1 MSLWVD
7 KYRPIELNQCE
18 HVNAGVANHL
28 KQLVKDGDCPHCAS
42 VCSVLLL
49 LMVEISNRPCF
60 VLLAFQKF
68 LFLFFFNFAFVALLT
83 QLFVTLTDV
92 FSSFSIFYAV
102 LFYGPP
108 GSGKKSLVLALLSTI
123 FGPGAHKTKVEQKTW
138 KIDATST
145 RKIEVDL
152 MTQSS
157 NYHIEI
163 NPSDAGYKDRYVVQ
177 EVIKEMARSRPIDAQ
192 GNAGYKILV
201 LTECDKLSKEAQ
213 HGLRRTMEKYS
224 SACRLI
230 LIADSVNRV
239 LEAVRSRCL
248 PVRVAAPRA
257 EEIEKVLYDI
267 AAKEKLTLPPQLCSK
282 VAVFAKRDMRR
293 AILALEACRVANYP
307 FKETQSVQTTDWEL
321 YIAQIAAEILAE
333 QSPKRLLQV
342 RGRIYELLVNC
353 IPPTLIF
360 QTLCFYLSKR
370 LDDEMKHE
378 VIRWSAH
385 FEHKLQ
391 LGSKAIM
398 HIEAFIAQFMATYKR
413 KLISAFA

>member
-1 MSLWVD
+1 
-7 KYRPIELNQCE
+7 
-18 HVNAGVANHL
+18 L
-28 KQLVKDGDCPHCAS
+28 KLLFFRHTHD
-42 VCSVLLL
+42 LLL
-49 LMVEISNRPCF
+49 FS
-60 VLLAFQKF
+60 
-68 LFLFFFNFAFVALLT
+68 LFF
-83 QLFVTLTDV
+83 
-92 FSSFSIFYAV
+92 AV
-102 LFYGPP
+102 LFYGPS

-257 EEIEKVLYDI
+257 EDIEKVLYDI

-282 VAVFAKRDMRR
+282 VAVFAKRDLRR

-342 RGRIYELLVNC
+342 RGRIYELLVNY

-378 VIRWSAH
+378 VIRWAAQ

-391 LGSKAIM
+391 LGSKAII

>member
-1 MSLWVD
+1 
-7 KYRPIELNQCE
+7 
-18 HVNAGVANHL
+18 
-28 KQLVKDGDCPHCAS
+28 
-42 VCSVLLL
+42 
-49 LMVEISNRPCF
+49 
-60 VLLAFQKF
+60 
-68 LFLFFFNFAFVALLT
+68 
-83 QLFVTLTDV
+83 
-92 FSSFSIFYAV
+92 V

-145 RKIEVDL
+145 RKIDVDL

>member
-1 MSLWVD
+1 
-7 KYRPIELNQCE
+7 
-18 HVNAGVANHL
+18 
-28 KQLVKDGDCPHCAS
+28 
-42 VCSVLLL
+42 
-49 LMVEISNRPCF
+49 
-60 VLLAFQKF
+60 
-68 LFLFFFNFAFVALLT
+68 
-83 QLFVTLTDV
+83 
-92 FSSFSIFYAV
+92 
-102 LFYGPP
+102 
-108 GSGKKSLVLALLSTI
+108 
-123 FGPGAHKTKVEQKTW
+123 
-138 KIDATST
+138 
-145 RKIEVDL
+145 
-152 MTQSS
+152 
-157 NYHIEI
+157 
-163 NPSDAGYKDRYVVQ
+163 
-177 EVIKEMARSRPIDAQ
+177 
-192 GNAGYKILV
+192 
-201 LTECDKLSKEAQ
+201 
-213 HGLRRTMEKYS
+213 MEKYS

-257 EEIEKVLYDI
+257 EDIEKVLYDI

-282 VAVFAKRDMRR
+282 VAVFAKRDLRR

-378 VIRWSAH
+378 VIRWAAQ

-391 LGSKAIM
+391 LGSKAIIQ
-398 HIEAFIAQFMATYKR
+398 IEAFIAQFMATYKR